1 MTINFKTNV
10 RTVIR
15 YKGQEYSSADQL
27 PAEARSAYESAL
39 PKGVVAAGAPATK
52 QLIVLNGQ
60 HFASPENVKQANRN
74 SNRDEQNEPAV
85 GFIVERAGSWFP
97 FRQLQTEQSQQHAC
111 DETNKRITECVRD
124 PEIRYGSY
132 PKKKGRRGEERDEV

>member
-10 RTVIR
+10 RTVSR

-39 PKGVVAAGAPATK
+39 PKGVVAAGTPATK

-60 HFASPENVKQANRN
+60 HFASP
-74 SNRDEQNEPAV
+74 DEMSAA
-85 GFIVERAGSWFP
+85 ERKLYDDAIS
-97 FRQLQTEQSQQHAC
+97 L
-111 DETNKRITECVRD
+111 VRD
-124 PEIRYGSY
+124 QGSSLPLPKPALVWLTPTQLRLVLFFAVAVAVVVLIRLFH
-132 PKKKGRRGEERDEV
+132 